1 MFDIELYTLH
11 EVFQELFLLHPQ
23 HLPLNHH
30 FQNLHRFTRVIAQFF
45 WRVKLF
51 RMPDIVL
58 STLNAKFIHAAF
70 GLRYLF
76 ANLGDLGEQTVGI
89 EAVGLER
96 VGHPHV
102 KHLRGKLWEM
112 RFSGRDG
119 IARAIYVTAVG
130 RRVIVVHAFVRKS
143 QTTPKA
149 ALDLAERRAKEIEP

>member
-1 MFDIELYTLH
+1 
-11 EVFQELFLLHPQ
+11 
-23 HLPLNHH
+23 
-30 FQNLHRFTRVIAQFF
+30 
-45 WRVKLF
+45 
-51 RMPDIVL
+51 
-58 STLNAKFIHAAF
+58 
-70 GLRYLF
+70 
-76 ANLGDLGEQTVGI
+76 
-89 EAVGLER
+89 VGLER

-130 RRVIVVHAFVRKS
+130 RRVIVVHAFVKKS